1 MPTKLMNT
9 EKIKPRPPRP
19 PSVWKTLERLYP
31 KKILYLALK
40 NSICY
45 GCIICLG
52 FACSL
57 DDGSEDIIIKQERYE
72 LFFSHSP
79 EADLYMRKHLID
91 YFQSIALVTEY
102 GNSLPILKKWT
113 QPMSIYV
120 SGQLE
125 PVLMTELEEIIAELN
140 PLFTDGFRMEI
151 VTDSLLANYHIF
163 LGDKATYS
171 KMYPSTA
178 HLLREN
184 EGLFTYYL
192 NDDYSIES
200 GHMFVEVQELS
211 LRFQK
216 HILRE
221 ELTQSLGLPNDIDIY
236 VNSIFYKKWSD
247 VQAYSQLDIEVI
259 RLLYHPKMIPNLGL
273 GSVRSTLE
281 NILGI

>member
-1 MPTKLMNT
+1 MKL
-9 EKIKPRPPRP
+9 ID
-19 PSVWKTLERLYP
+19 
-31 KKILYLALK
+31 LK
-40 NSICY
+40 NIICY
-45 GCIICLG
+45 SCIICLG
-52 FACSL
+52 FACNL
-57 DDGSEDIIIKQERYE
+57 DTESDIIIEKQERYE
-72 LFFSHSP
+72 LFFSLSP
-79 EADLYMRKHLID
+79 NADLYMRTHLID

-120 SGQLE
+120 SGHLE
-125 PVLMTELEEIIAELN
+125 PVLMTELDNIIAELN
-140 PLFTDGFRMEI
+140 PLFTDGFRIEI
-151 VTDSLLANYHIF
+151 VADSLLANYHIF

-171 KMYPSTA
+171 KMYPSVA
-178 HLLREN
+178 SLLKEN

-192 NDDYSIES
+192 NKDFSIES
-200 GHMFVEVQELS
+200 GHMFVEVHELP

-221 ELTQSLGLPNDIDIY
+221 ELTQSLGLPNDIDVY

-259 RLLYHPKMIPNLGL
+259 RLLYHPQMIPNLGL

>member
-1 MPTKLMNT
+1 MHNKLT
-9 EKIKPRPPRP
+9 DSQKIKSRTT
-19 PSVWKTLERLYP
+19 SVCKSLQRLYD
-31 KKILYLALK
+31 KKNLYLSLK
-40 NSICY
+40 NIICY
-45 GCIICLG
+45 SCILCLG
-52 FACSL
+52 FACNL
-57 DDGSEDIIIKQERYE
+57 DTETDILPEKQERYE

-79 EADLYMRKHLID
+79 NADFYMRNHLIE
-91 YFQSIALVTEY
+91 YFQSVALVTEY
-102 GNSLPILKKWT
+102 GQSLPILKKWMK
-113 QPMSIYV
+113 PMSIYV

-125 PVLMTELEEIIAELN
+125 PVLMEELDSIIADLN
-140 PLFTDGFRMEI
+140 PLFTDGFSMEI
-151 VTDSLLANYHIF
+151 VEDSLASNYHIF

-178 HLLREN
+178 SLLREN

-192 NDDYSIES
+192 NDDFSIES
-200 GHMFVEVQELS
+200 GHMFVEVHEIP

-247 VQAYSQLDIEVI
+247 VQTYSNWDIEVI
-259 RLLYHPKMIPNLGL
+259 RLLYHPKLIPNLGPD
-273 GSVRSTLE
+273 SVRSILE